1 MIIMKTLLMLF
12 SISAILLF
20 ATVNSISAQDSDST
34 SLDAKNMN
42 ELNSITN
49 KLLKE
54 KKFEEA
60 LFYLDKILEIDP
72 NHTAALLNKGSI
84 LVLMN
89 NSEEALTYYDRL
101 LAIDPDNIKGLTSK
115 AAALA
120 NIGENLNALELY
132 NKALSIDKG
141 NEKIGTDMARL
152 LSITETIPISGS
164 YDNDNEESI
173 IDIHLRITVRNSSG
187 ELVSVTESKHGRYL
201 PVSFFTDQVFDE
213 LFKKEIIE
221 VNGQEFEVLKCG
233 VIWNNQ
239 KNTKFTTGFSFS
251 PEENGYNINVFDVFT
266 SNVDKEM
273 DDEFVAE
280 WTVVRKSI

>member
-72 NHTAALLNKGSI
+72 NHTTSLLNKGSALI
-84 LVLMN
+84 ELDR
-89 NSEEALTYYDRL
+89 SEEALTYYDRL

-132 NKALSIDKG
+132 NKALSIDKD

-152 LSITETIPISGS
+152 LSITPTVSSNHLENSDVK
-164 YDNDNEESI
+164 Y
-173 IDIHLRITVRNSSG
+173 DIHLRVTVRTTSG
-187 ELVSVTESKHGRYL
+187 ELVAVIEDSHGRYL
-201 PVSFFTDQVFDE
+201 PGSFTDYVFDQFFE
-213 LFKKEIIE
+213 KETGE
-221 VNGQEFEVLKCG
+221 VNGQKFQIGKKLEIYQSDNDYVGNFWYGAEMSNYNISVFEVYPPHVG
-233 VIWNNQ
+233 VEPGDQ
-239 KNTKFTTGFSFS
+239 LR
-251 PEENGYNINVFDVFT
+251 V
-266 SNVDKEM
+266 
-273 DDEFVAE
+273 E
-280 WTVVRKSI
+280 WTISKKLD

>member
-101 LAIDPDNIKGLTSK
+101 LAIAPDNIKGLTSK

-132 NKALSIDKG
+132 NKALSIDKD

-152 LSITETIPISGS
+152 LSITPTVSSNHLENSDVK
-164 YDNDNEESI
+164 Y
-173 IDIHLRITVRNSSG
+173 DIHLRVTVRNSEG
-187 ELVSVTESKHGRYL
+187 ELISVIESKSGRYL
-201 PVSFFTDQVFDE
+201 PVNFTDHVFDT
-213 LFKKEIIE
+213 FFEIEEVIDINGQKFEKAKYSEVYITDNDSIGNFFYE
-221 VNGQEFEVLKCG
+221 VNMNGHLIRVFEIFPPHVG
-233 VIWNNQ
+233 IEQN
-239 KNTKFTTGFSFS
+239 
-251 PEENGYNINVFDVFT
+251 
-266 SNVDKEM
+266 
-273 DDEFVAE
+273 DELYTE
-280 WTVVRKSI
+280 WTIIKKL

>member
-1 MIIMKTLLMLF
+1 MKTLLMLF

-132 NKALSIDKG
+132 NKALSIDKD

-152 LSITETIPISGS
+152 LSITPTVSSNHLENSDVK
-164 YDNDNEESI
+164 Y
-173 IDIHLRITVRNSSG
+173 DIHLRVTVRTTSG
-187 ELVSVTESKHGRYL
+187 ELVAVIEDSHGRYL
-201 PVSFFTDQVFDE
+201 PGSFTDYVFDQFFE
-213 LFKKEIIE
+213 KETGE
-221 VNGQEFEVLKCG
+221 VNGQKFQIGKNAEVYQS
-233 VIWNNQ
+233 NN
-239 KNTKFTTGFSFS
+239 
-251 PEENGYNINVFDVFT
+251 D
-266 SNVDKEM
+266 
-273 DDEFVAE
+273 FVG
-280 WTVVRKSI
+280 K